1 MFKFILNSKEIW
13 TLINKTHIAH
23 PFHVHDVQFNII
35 EKNGTIPE
43 IFETGWKDVVLV
55 MPHDS
60 VKFITKFTDFADEM
74 TPYMYHCHILHHED
88 DGMMGTFIVYDST
101 SSLNQIKNNL
111 FSIYPNPTLDEWLIQ
126 SVDENDF
133 ALIEMTSISG
143 QKVNVN
149 FEKTISNNEIR
160 IDARKL
166 ERGYYFL
173 KVKCENSIQILK
185 LQKV

>member
-1 MFKFILNSKEIW
+1 
-13 TLINKTHIAH
+13 
-23 PFHVHDVQFNII
+23 
-35 EKNGTIPE
+35 
-43 IFETGWKDVVLV
+43 
-55 MPHDS
+55 
-60 VKFITKFTDFADEM
+60 
-74 TPYMYHCHILHHED
+74 
-88 DGMMGTFIVYDST
+88 MMGTFIVYDST

-126 SVDENDF
+126 SVDENDLS
-133 ALIEMTSISG
+133 LIEMTSISG

-173 KVKCENSIQILK
+173 KVKSENSIQILK